1 MTPEDAKASLG
12 IATRLQEMMLS
23 QGQDQGEMPQE
34 QTQQEQ
40 PQEAQSQETPQ
51 EPPQEPNQPDEMSAK
66 FSELELNL
74 TNKLDEIRK
83 ELKSDTSKEIDGIKK
98 DIADALK

>member
-23 QGQDQGEMPQE
+23 QGQDQGELPQE

-40 PQEAQSQETPQ
+40 PQEQQPQ
-51 EPPQEPNQPDEMSAK
+51 EPQEAPQEPNQPDEMSAK

-83 ELKSDTSKEIDGIKK
+83 ELKSDTSKEIDSIKK
-98 DIADALK
+98 NIQDAIK